1 MVEKRKGKGKDTQDF
16 SKPQVFLPLLIL
28 LPVFFYFPSLN
39 YPFHFDDYPNI
50 IENPYIKDIK
60 NLSFFIEG
68 LKKQGT
74 TFRAIPTATFALNYY
89 FNKLSP
95 FGYRLI
101 NLLIHIAS
109 GILVYFISRKLLLLR
124 RDSNEDF
131 VSLGSLLI
139 SLIFLLHPI
148 QINTVVYI
156 VQRNEGLSSF
166 FILLSLY
173 LFIRFREND
182 GKKIF
187 YLLGTFFAIVG
198 SIFSKE
204 IGFMAIG
211 VIILYDLIISWDT
224 KEETLKRLKY
234 YAIFIVPIVVYVL
247 FFFKGGLLFL
257 LIKGSPEWFWSP
269 IDNLR
274 TQCNVIIQY
283 MKLLLFP
290 WPGWLNIDHDFK
302 ISKAFFEYPT
312 FFSML
317 AILFILFL
325 GILLIR
331 KRRLISFAIFW
342 FFILLAPTSSLIPLW
357 DMMVEYRLYL
367 PILSYGI
374 LLWLLLDSSYRLL
387 KNKLDLKN
395 RDLIILIPMILILS
409 LYGIFHHQRLKKF
422 ESGTALWEDAIQKS
436 PQKARVYL
444 NYGVMLYKEGRL
456 EESLKTLQT
465 ALLKYPSHHPLVYY
479 NLGVVYSDLG
489 QYEKAIKSFMNFLE
503 KNRSDSKVYYEI
515 GNVYLRMGDLEKAES
530 YFKKSLEF
538 DPNWGPPYGGMGDIL
553 SRKGMIR
560 EAIDLYKKA
569 IKYYPDS
576 APLYIRMGEA
586 YIKIGQEKKALLEI
600 EKAIKIDPEFSEAY
614 TFLGG
619 LYLRKGEGEK
629 AFEYLKKAIELN
641 PQNPESFNNL
651 GLYFRGKG
659 DIERAIEHYQKA
671 IDLNP
676 KFFEVYINLGE
687 AYGAKRNYEE
697 AIRSYQKA
705 ITLEPKRPEPYNNL
719 GVIFLD
725 KKDVDKAILHFK
737 MAISIKEDYAE
748 AYHNLA
754 IAYYYKKD
762 LPKVIQ
768 YGEKALSFGYSINP
782 KLERLLK
789 KKEKK
794 AP

>member
-1 MVEKRKGKGKDTQDF
+1 
-16 SKPQVFLPLLIL
+16 
-28 LPVFFYFPSLN
+28 
-39 YPFHFDDYPNI
+39 
-50 IENPYIKDIK
+50 
-60 NLSFFIEG
+60 
-68 LKKQGT
+68 KKMGS

-89 FNKLSP
+89 FNKLNP

-109 GILVYFISRKLLLLR
+109 GLLVYLISKRLLLR
-124 RDSNEDF
+124 SGEAREDS
-131 VSLGSLLI
+131 VTIGSFFI
-139 SLIFLLHPI
+139 SLIFLLHPV

-173 LFIRFREND
+173 LFIKFREK
-182 GKKIF
+182 GSGKIF
-187 YLLGTFFAIVG
+187 YLSGVFFSLVG

-211 VIILYDLIISWDT
+211 GIILYDLLFVSNT
-224 KEETLKRLKY
+224 REESIRRLKY
-234 YAIFIVPIVVYVL
+234 YAIFIIPIGVYVL
-247 FFFKGGLLFL
+247 FFFKGGILFL

-302 ISKAFFEYPT
+302 LSKSFFEYPT

-317 AILFILFL
+317 TISLILFF
-325 GILLIR
+325 GSFLIR
-331 KRRLISFAIFW
+331 RRKLISFAIFW
-342 FFILLAPTSSLIPLW
+342 FFLILAPTSSLIPLW
-357 DMMVEYRLYL
+357 DIMVEYRLYL

-374 LLWLLLDSSYRLL
+374 LLWILLDSNYRFL
-387 KNKLDLKN
+387 KDKLDLKN
-395 RDLIILIPMILILS
+395 RYLIIFIPIILILS

-422 ESGTALWEDAIQKS
+422 ENETALWEDAIQKS

-489 QYEKAIKSFMNFLE
+489 QYEKAIESFTNFLK

-515 GNVYLRMGDLEKAES
+515 GNVYLKIGDLEKAES
-530 YFKKSLEF
+530 NFKKSLEF
-538 DPNWGPPYGGMGDIL
+538 DPNWGAPYGGMGDIL

-560 EAIDLYKKA
+560 EAIDLYEKA

-586 YIKIGQEKKALLEI
+586 YIKIGEEKKALLEI
-600 EKAIKIDPEFSEAY
+600 EKAIKIDPKFSEAY

-641 PQNPESFNNL
+641 PKNPESFNNL
-651 GLYFRGKG
+651 GLYYRGRG
-659 DIERAIEHYQKA
+659 EIEQAIENYQKA
-671 IDLNP
+671 INLNP
-676 KFFEVYINLGE
+676 EFFEVYINLGE
-687 AYGAKRNYEE
+687 AYGAKKNYEE

-719 GVIFLD
+719 GVIFLE
-725 KKDVDKAILHFK
+725 KKDVDKAILQFK
-737 MAISIKEDYAE
+737 KAVDIKEDYAE
-748 AYHNLA
+748 AYNNLA

-762 LPKVIQ
+762 IPKVIH
-768 YGEKALSFGYSINP
+768 YGKKALGLGYLINP
-782 KLERLLK
+782 KLEKLLRNEGRK
-789 KKEKK
+789 YTQ
-794 AP
+794 